1 MGGWIETHRSMV
13 TAWDCD
19 HQGHMNAVQYY
30 AKFDMAGWH
39 MIQRSGVT
47 RERLEADNLGFVD
60 VRVEIDFVGEMVVN
74 DPLVIESGVEKLGNS
89 SLTFRSTMRHATT
102 GAVTA
107 RLRCTTLCFDLAER
121 VKKRIPDD
129 IRAHLEPLVVG
140 DD

>member
-1 MGGWIETHRSMV
+1 
-13 TAWDCD
+13 
-19 HQGHMNAVQYY
+19 VQYY

-47 RERLEADNLGFVD
+47 RERLEADSLGFVD

-102 GAVTA
+102 GAVTS
-107 RLRCTTLCFDLAER
+107 RLRCTTLCFDLVER
-121 VKKRIPDD
+121 VKKTIPDD
-129 IRAHLEPLVVG
+129 IRARLEPLVIG